1 MVDKE
6 VKDEIESALKDPN
19 GIVSHQ
25 KRLAFCLS
33 LGTTFLLEDYLNKKN
48 VLKKGLKI
56 NHQWFKKSK
65 KNIKEILSERITCPV
80 EQLTELDNLLDSI
93 YKIESKRNELAYGK
107 ASDENTLKELISLY
121 LSLEKEAEN
130 E

>member
-1 MVDKE
+1 MEDE
-6 VKDEIESALKDPN
+6 VKDEIESALKDPK
-19 GIVSHQ
+19 GLVSHQ

-33 LGTTFLLEDYLNKKN
+33 LGTTFLLEDYLNRKN
-48 VLKKGLKI
+48 VLKKGFKI

-65 KNIKEILSERITCPV
+65 KNIKEILSEKITCPV
-80 EQLTELDNLLDSI
+80 EQLTELDKLLDSI

-107 ASDENTLKELISLY
+107 MSDENTLKELISFY
-121 LSLEKEAEN
+121 LTLEKEVQN